1 MTFLIILIRLVL
13 NVCNLCLASSYA
25 YGIKDLK
32 LEKQYKKQ
40 RNYCTKVIKN
50 AVREITGK
58 SITSAS
64 SGKEIWNSI
73 NDILRPE
80 RLAKTSIKIQTENQ
94 VIEDPQQ
101 ISDAFSV
108 FFKEKVEKL
117 VASVVKDPDI
127 DPFAKL
133 REKLKGSNLKFD
145 LKTVSEK
152 VVRNLLK
159 SLKPKKS
166 SGIDGISSEILKI
179 SSEVLVIPLTYIV
192 NCSLTTKKLQ
202 ASLVAGGSRN
212 DLGKSCGSP
221 N

>member
-1 MTFLIILIRLVL
+1 MQSAIKVRNDLRKKVHV
-13 NVCNLCLASSYA
+13 NEKN
-25 YGIKDLK
+25 GIKDLK

-101 ISDAFSV
+101 IADAFSV
-108 FFKEKVEKL
+108 FSRKR
-117 VASVVKDPDI
+117 
-127 DPFAKL
+127 L
-133 REKLKGSNLKFD
+133 RN
-145 LKTVSEK
+145 
-152 VVRNLLK
+152 
-159 SLKPKKS
+159 
-166 SGIDGISSEILKI
+166 
-179 SSEVLVIPLTYIV
+179 
-192 NCSLTTKKLQ
+192 
-202 ASLVAGGSRN
+202 
-212 DLGKSCGSP
+212 
-221 N
+221 